1 MPSLYR
7 NIEVMKKL
15 LLIILLLSQ
24 PIYANSNEMSKFII
38 PHVTICDF
46 DDPYPY
52 NLVDLEREIT
62 EFEAKL
68 AKELVDK
75 AAQEIMPKLNHP
87 PPFSDCTETEPLH
100 PIVDIEREIA
110 EFEAK
115 LAKELA
121 DKAAQEIMAE
131 IEAEAKL
138 PKLQPTVCEPNSG
151 GYEAYILGIKN

>member
-1 MPSLYR
+1 
-7 NIEVMKKL
+7 MKKL

-24 PIYANSNEMSKFII
+24 PIYADSNGMSKLII

-52 NLVDLEREIT
+52 NLVD
-62 EFEAKL
+62 
-68 AKELVDK
+68 
-75 AAQEIMPKLNHP
+75 
-87 PPFSDCTETEPLH
+87 
-100 PIVDIEREIA
+100 IEREIA

-115 LAKELA
+115 LAKDLA

-138 PKLQPTVCEPNSG
+138 PNTVCEVTEGEGSYLTYISGVVNSSD
-151 GYEAYILGIKN
+151 EL